1 MNKSGSPDL
10 TVVNTSAVCPEA
22 GWSRDGS
29 ARSAHPSASSA
40 LASAAGRLTGAPGQR
55 RHSQSSLLLFLMYSL
70 SFAACAS

>member
-1 MNKSGSPDL
+1 MNKSGSGR
-10 TVVNTSAVCPEA
+10 VVNTSAVCPEA

-55 RHSQSSLLLFLMYSL
+55 RHSGTSLLLFSIYSI
-70 SFAACAS
+70 SFTAYAS